1 MLRRLLQLSLLLL
14 VLLQLGLLVLL
25 LLLLLLLLE
34 LLLLLLL
41 PSSLLAVATAA
52 TELRTGIE
60 RRGGELRWGPWR
72 ARERF
77 ERKRLAAAT
86 DLRLLRSAALLLG
99 RRQRD
104 GVNDCGPRARQ
115 PGAGAAAAAALHS
128 RRWCV
133 DAWGE
138 PCIATAWFI
147 VPFGYRPTLGRN
159 PRLVMRAPAIAERCP
174 LMRAVLTN

>member
-1 MLRRLLQLSLLLL
+1 LLRRLLQLSLLLL

-128 RRWCV
+128 RRWCE
-133 DAWGE
+133 DAWGR
-138 PCIATAWFI
+138 ALYRWFI